1 MFHSRLHLSAE
12 LLGHLL
18 LLLSVCHLHGIQHA
32 KLISLQDSLARY
44 FTCKMLFLNMILLLY
59 ISIVVLD
66 TWRHL
71 LMVMIVLT
79 ERSIVDLPALYL
91 LVLIFSVK
99 CVVLGGILDRIRM
112 VLIEVA
118 IRLAKLAF
126 SNKRE

>member
-1 MFHSRLHLSAE
+1 
-12 LLGHLL
+12 
-18 LLLSVCHLHGIQHA
+18 
-32 KLISLQDSLARY
+32 
-44 FTCKMLFLNMILLLY
+44 MLFLNMILLLY
-59 ISIVVLD
+59 MSIVVLV
-66 TWRHL
+66 TGRHL